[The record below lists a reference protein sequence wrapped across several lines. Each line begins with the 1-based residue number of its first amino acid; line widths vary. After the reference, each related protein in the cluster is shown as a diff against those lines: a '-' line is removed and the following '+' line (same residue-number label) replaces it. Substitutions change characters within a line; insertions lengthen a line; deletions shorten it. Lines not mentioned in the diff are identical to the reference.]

1 MRARPRL
8 GTSYPDRQGRRF
20 LDRNECDEDT
30 MPKNILVF
38 SDGTGQAGGLTPDEN
53 RSNIYKMFRAT
64 RCGPDTNISAGEQIA
79 FYDAGLGSQPPHGA
93 FFVTRAWR
101 WLHNVASQATGLGIT
116 TNIIDCYAWIVRV
129 YEPGDRIYLFGFSR
143 GAYTIRCLAAVLSLC
158 GVPTRMPDG
167 TPLRRDVCGST
178 AIAKEAVKQVY
189 QFVSSP
195 KDTAYVEQRKALA
208 ANFRQKYACDDNGAP
223 NAVPFFIGVFDTVAS
238 LGSYPLSAA
247 LIAGAVAVLAAI
259 SFAQSF
265 LLFPF
270 LATLLTLAGI
280 SALAAA
286 VGYTITHIKFAAGL
300 PGHWW
305 QRWHFASPKM
315 KFYDNHLD
323 TRVWY
328 ARHALS
334 IDENR
339 ADFARVIWG
348 GVHNTG
354 PERPDEYPDWLDQ
367 VWFAGNH
374 SDIGGSYPENEARLS
389 DISLGWMVHAAVNLP
404 DGKTPTGNGIKVDD
418 RFLQLNPDPFGPQHD
433 AREPGYFGGHFKWT
447 EGHRKVEPCAIL
459 HSSVYKR
466 FDAPGGVPQF
476 YARAP
481 YRPTN
486 LSDHE
491 KLAKYYPG
499 AQAAPTNNGVVK

>member
-1 MRARPRL
+1 
-8 GTSYPDRQGRRF
+8 
-20 LDRNECDEDT
+20 
-30 MPKNILVF
+30 
-38 SDGTGQAGGLTPDEN
+38 
-53 RSNIYKMFRAT
+53 
-64 RCGPDTNISAGEQIA
+64 
-79 FYDAGLGSQPPHGA
+79 
-93 FFVTRAWR
+93 
-101 WLHNVASQATGLGIT
+101 
-116 TNIIDCYAWIVRV
+116 V

-143 GAYTIRCLAAVLSLC
+143 GAYTVRCLAAVLSLC
-158 GVPTRMPDG
+158 GVPTRMPDE

-238 LGSYPLSAA
+238 LGSYLLSAA
-247 LIAGAVAVLAAI
+247 LVAGAAAVLAAI

-270 LATLLTLAGI
+270 LATFLTLAGI

-286 VGYTITHIKFAAGL
+286 VGYAVTHIKVAAGL

-305 QRWHFASPKM
+305 RRWHFTSPKM
-315 KFYDNHLD
+315 EFYDNHLD

-348 GVHNTG
+348 GVHNKG
-354 PERPDEYPDWLDQ
+354 PDPPDEYPDWLDQ
-367 VWFAGNH
+367 VWFARNQ
-374 SDIGGSYPENEARLS
+374 SLVRGS
-389 DISLGWMVHAAVNLP
+389 
-404 DGKTPTGNGIKVDD
+404 
-418 RFLQLNPDPFGPQHD
+418 
-433 AREPGYFGGHFKWT
+433 
-447 EGHRKVEPCAIL
+447 
-459 HSSVYKR
+459 
-466 FDAPGGVPQF
+466 
-476 YARAP
+476 
-481 YRPTN
+481 
-486 LSDHE
+486 
-491 KLAKYYPG
+491 
-499 AQAAPTNNGVVK
+499 

>member
-1 MRARPRL
+1 M
-8 GTSYPDRQGRRF
+8 S
-20 LDRNECDEDT
+20 
-30 MPKNILVF
+30 KSILVF

-64 RCGPDTNISAGEQIA
+64 RCGPDTNINAGEQIA

-93 FFVTRAWR
+93 LFVTRAWR

-129 YEPGDRIYLFGFSR
+129 YEPGDRIFLFGFSR
-143 GAYTIRCLAAVLSLC
+143 GAYTVRCLAAVLSLC

-167 TPLRRDVCGST
+167 KPLRRDVGTST
-178 AIAKEAVKQVY
+178 VIAKEAVKKVY

-195 KDTAYVEQRKALA
+195 KDTAYVEQRQALA
-208 ANFRQKYACDDNGAP
+208 ANFRQKYGADDNGEP
-223 NAVPFFIGVFDTVAS
+223 NTVPFFVGVFDTVAS
-238 LGSYPLSAA
+238 LGSYLLSAA
-247 LIAGAVAVLAAI
+247 LLGGSVLALAAI

-270 LATLLTLAGI
+270 LPTFLTLAGLGL
-280 SALAAA
+280 LAAA
-286 VGYTITHIKFAAGL
+286 TGYAATHVKFAAGL
-300 PGHWW
+300 LGPWW
-305 QRWHFASPKM
+305 TRWHLASPKM
-315 KFYDNHLD
+315 KFYDLHLND
-323 TRVWY
+323 KVWY

-339 ADFARVIWG
+339 ADFDRVTWG
-348 GVHNTG
+348 STHNKG
-354 PERPDEYPDWLDQ
+354 PERPDEYPDSLQQ

-404 DGKTPTGNGIKVDD
+404 DGKTPTGNGIKVDE
-418 RFLQLNPDPFGPQHD
+418 RYLQLNPDPLGPQHD
-433 AREPGYFGGHFKWT
+433 AREPGYLGGRFKWT
-447 EGHRKVEPCAIL
+447 EGHRKVQPGAIL

-466 FDAPGGVPQF
+466 FDAPGGVPHF
-476 YARAP
+476 YMHEP

-491 KLAKYYPG
+491 KLTKYYPG
-499 AQAAPTNNGVVK
+499 SDAAPKAERDKRLASTEKELPREVG